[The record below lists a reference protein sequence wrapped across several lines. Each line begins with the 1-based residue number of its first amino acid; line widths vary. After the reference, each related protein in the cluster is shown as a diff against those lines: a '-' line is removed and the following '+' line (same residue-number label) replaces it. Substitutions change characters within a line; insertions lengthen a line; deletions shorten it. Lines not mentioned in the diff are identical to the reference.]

1 MLHPCW
7 KGKKKPLSC
16 LVGNH
21 LHSPSSSASRDE
33 SAIAPPYGSAQ
44 PIPRPAWRPHCFRPR
59 YGKFFPPVVLVACR
73 TPAAPAFCIMT
84 TFAFLL
90 VACFGGTGFQGRR
103 QSLFCFRIRW
113 LGLTPTGRPEAAGSS
128 FLGFSGVLYPLGLM
142 AGIVS
147 RFGALFCGSFT
158 FGCG

>member
-1 MLHPCW
+1 MLEG
-7 KGKKKPLSC
+7 GKKKPLSC

-90 VACFGGTGFQGRR
+90 CCFALVALASRAGASPFLLSNQVA
-103 QSLFCFRIRW
+103 
-113 LGLTPTGRPEAAGSS
+113 GLTPTGRPG
-128 FLGFSGVLYPLGLM
+128 G
-142 AGIVS
+142 
-147 RFGALFCGSFT
+147 
-158 FGCG
+158 